1 MKGKC
6 KLCGKDDVVLVNN
19 MCPDCLTL
27 SMYIENELDD
37 DETEVDSDEEAD
49 EEERDPANIPRVG
62 QKDIDISDLAASVK
76 LSTLAKRNE
85 MLIKNAGITPQD
97 RMIFK
102 GDFNKLYNKYRS
114 EIKADKYRIAK
125 ATFVSNVPNDAIID
139 ASRGLVVVKS
149 EALK

>member
-6 KLCGKDDVVLVNN
+6 KVCGKDDVVLVNN

-37 DETEVDSDEEAD
+37 DTDVESEEAD
-49 EEERDPANIPRVG
+49 EEERDMATVPRVG
-62 QKDIDISDLAASVK
+62 QKDLDISDLAASAK
-76 LSTLAKRNE
+76 LSALAKRNE

-102 GDFNKLYNKYRS
+102 DDFNRLYSKYRD
-114 EIKADKYRIAK
+114 EIRTHKYRIAK